1 MTNVVWFASIAAMS
15 SSAALPAGGS
25 GDRGR
30 GFGVVGFGAA
40 APASVPVFD
49 AGVDTGLLVAL
60 AQLATSTA
68 EELAERARGVVAQV
82 LAHQALVIVA
92 PDAESLPVRIA
103 APSELQKRLAA
114 IDWFSLVAGVMRSE
128 DGAARVRVPDTIA
141 GLRPVGWVACS
152 GGFGVAL
159 IGAAQ
164 HSLEID
170 PVQDWVARLVA
181 MLVAAHERGPGQ
193 APSPGTLAFSH
204 AISQERDRV
213 RWELASRHAATLTA
227 LLKTLRDA
235 AQNGSRAT
243 PPGVAMA
250 IDLTSQALLE
260 VNASDKRQD
269 SSLNQG
275 LPDAFAE
282 TEAELRSIVRA
293 GQLRLITGLQGPD
306 DAVLPRAIARAA
318 GIVSRVGVLNAT
330 QHPGADK
337 LRVNWRASDD
347 SLLITI
353 ADNGD
358 GFKHNDPRLRAEL
371 LQLGR
376 RVASLGGE
384 MELDSAPRWGTTV
397 TCRLP
402 LRSLSLVPETPAA
415 GRIADLRPRERE
427 VLELMVGGLR
437 NREIAERLFI
447 TVRTVKFH
455 VSNILRKLDVQSRA
469 EVIVLAHNAGISAP
483 EHA

>member
-1 MTNVVWFASIAAMS
+1 MTSP
-15 SSAALPAGGS
+15 AALSEHGPYDHGLDLLTVDAADSLSLPAPQGHGG
-25 GDRGR
+25 
-30 GFGVVGFGAA
+30 
-40 APASVPVFD
+40 
-49 AGVDTGLLVAL
+49 GLLTAIAEL
-60 AQLATSTA
+60 AASTT
-68 EELAERARGVVAQV
+68 EELAENARAALAPV
-82 LAHQALVIVA
+82 LSHQALVIVT
-92 PDAESLPVRIA
+92 PTAESLPVRIA
-103 APSELQKRLAA
+103 APTALQKRLAA
-114 IDWFSLVAGVMRSE
+114 IDWFSLVEGLMPSH
-128 DGAARVRVPDTIA
+128 DGAARARVPDTIA
-141 GLRPVGWVACS
+141 GLRPAGWVASS
-152 GGFGVAL
+152 GGFAVAL
-159 IGAAQ
+159 IAAAQ
-164 HSLEID
+164 HSLEIG
-170 PVQDWVARLVA
+170 PAQDGTARLVA
-181 MLVAAHERGPGQ
+181 ILIAAHERGPGQ
-193 APSPGTLAFSH
+193 APSPRTLAFSH

-213 RWELASRHAATLTA
+213 RWELASRHAATLTS

-269 SSLNQG
+269 TSLNQG

-282 TEAELRSIVRA
+282 TAAELRGVVPA
-293 GQLRLITGLQGPD
+293 GQLRLITGLQGPE
-306 DAVLPRAIARAA
+306 DAVVPRTIARAA

-337 LRVNWRASDD
+337 LRVNWRVSGD
-347 SLLITI
+347 SLIITI

-358 GFKHNDPRLRAEL
+358 GFKPDDARLRAEFL
-371 LQLGR
+371 RLDR

-384 MELDSAPRWGTTV
+384 VELDSAPRWGTTV

-415 GRIADLRPRERE
+415 GQIAELRPRERE
-427 VLELMVGGLR
+427 VLELMVEGLR
-437 NREIAERLFI
+437 NREIADRLFI

-455 VSNILRKLDVQSRA
+455 VSNILHKLDVQSRA

>member
-1 MTNVVWFASIAAMS
+1 MS
-15 SSAALPAGGS
+15 SSVAVS
-25 GDRGR
+25 GDGR
-30 GFGVVGFGAA
+30 GDGVRGVGAA
-40 APASVPVFD
+40 VSLVGEGGD
-49 AGVDTGLLVAL
+49 GGLLVGL
-60 AQLATSTA
+60 AELVSGAG
-68 EELAERARGVVAQV
+68 EELAERARGVLGQV
-82 LAHQALVIVA
+82 WAHQALVIVV
-92 PDAESLPVRIA
+92 PEAESLPVRIA
-103 APSELQKRLAA
+103 ASGELQRRLAA
-114 IDWFSLVAGVMRSE
+114 VDWLGVVSGVMRSQV
-128 DGAARVRVPDTIA
+128 GAARVRVPDTVA
-141 GLRPVGWVACS
+141 GLRPVGWVARW
-152 GGFGVAL
+152 GGVGVAL
-159 IGAAQ
+159 IAAGQ
-164 HSLEID
+164 HGVEVD

-181 MLVAAHERGPGQ
+181 MLVAAHEREPGR
-193 APSPGTLAFSH
+193 APAPGSLAFSH

-275 LPDAFAE
+275 LADAFAE
-282 TEAELRSIVRA
+282 TEAELRSMVRA
-293 GQLRLITGLQGPD
+293 GQVRLITGLQGSE

-318 GIVSRVGVLNAT
+318 GIVSRVGVLHAT

-337 LRVNWRASDD
+337 LRVNWRAGDD
-347 SLLITI
+347 ALVITI

-358 GFKHNDPRLRAEL
+358 GFAPEDSRLRAEL

-402 LRSLSLVPETPAA
+402 LRAVALVPETPAA

-437 NREIAERLFI
+437 NREIAQRLFI

-483 EHA
+483 DN

>member
-1 MTNVVWFASIAAMS
+1 M
-15 SSAALPAGGS
+15 
-25 GDRGR
+25 
-30 GFGVVGFGAA
+30 
-40 APASVPVFD
+40 
-49 AGVDTGLLVAL
+49 
-60 AQLATSTA
+60 
-68 EELAERARGVVAQV
+68 AERARVVLGQV
-82 LAHQALVIVA
+82 WAHQALVLVV
-92 PDAESLPVRIA
+92 PEAESLPVRIA
-103 APSELQKRLAA
+103 ASGELQRRLAA
-114 IDWFSLVAGVMRSE
+114 VDWLGVVAGVMRSSE
-128 DGAARVRVPDTIA
+128 GAARVRVADTVA
-141 GLRPVGWVACS
+141 GFRPVGWVACW
-152 GGFGVAL
+152 GGVGVAL
-159 IGAAQ
+159 IAAGQ
-164 HSLEID
+164 HGVELD
-170 PVQDWVARLVA
+170 PVQDWVGRLVA
-181 MLVAAHERGPGQ
+181 MLVAAHEREPGGRSP
-193 APSPGTLAFSH
+193 APGSLAFSH

-275 LPDAFAE
+275 LADAFAE

-293 GQLRLITGLQGPD
+293 GQVRLITGLQGLE

-318 GIVSRVGVLNAT
+318 GIVSRVGVLHAT

-347 SLLITI
+347 ALVITI

-358 GFKHNDPRLRAEL
+358 GFAPEDPRLRGEL

-402 LRSLSLVPETPAA
+402 LRAVSLVPETPAA

-437 NREIAERLFI
+437 NREIALRLFI

-469 EVIVLAHNAGISAP
+469 EVIVLAHNAGISVP
-483 EHA
+483 DS

>member
-1 MTNVVWFASIAAMS
+1 MTIPACFASIAAMTLT
-15 SSAALPAGGS
+15 AALPADGHYGRRPDLVGIGS
-25 GDRGR
+25 
-30 GFGVVGFGAA
+30 AA
-40 APASVPVFD
+40 AESLPVPHPS
-49 AGVDTGLLVAL
+49 ADTGLLTAI
-60 AQLATSTA
+60 ADLATSTT
-68 EELAERARGVVAQV
+68 EELAERARAAISQV
-82 LAHQALVIVA
+82 LAHEALVIVA
-92 PDAESLPVRIA
+92 PNADSLPVRIA
-103 APSELQKRLAA
+103 APGELQKRLAA
-114 IDWFSLVAGVMRSE
+114 IDWLSLVGDLMLSA
-128 DGAARVRVPDTIA
+128 DGAGRVRVPDTIA
-141 GLRPVGWVACS
+141 GMRPAGWVASS

-164 HSLEID
+164 HSLEIG
-170 PVQDWVARLVA
+170 PVQDWIARLVA

-193 APSPGTLAFSH
+193 SPSPRTLAFSH

-227 LLKTLRDA
+227 LLKTLRNA
-235 AQNGSRAT
+235 TQNGSRAT

-269 SSLNQG
+269 TSLNQP
-275 LPDAFAE
+275 LTDAFSE
-282 TEAELRSIVRA
+282 TKGELRSIVRA

-306 DAVLPRAIARAA
+306 DAVLPRTIARAA

-337 LRVNWRASDD
+337 LRVHWRASDD
-347 SLLITI
+347 SLALTI
-353 ADNGD
+353 SDNGD
-358 GFKHNDPRLRAEL
+358 GFQPNDSRLRAEL

-384 MELDSAPRWGTTV
+384 VELDSAPRWGTTV
-397 TCRLP
+397 TCKLP

-469 EVIVLAHNAGISAP
+469 EVIVLAHNAGISTP
-483 EHA
+483 EHI

>member
-1 MTNVVWFASIAAMS
+1 VLGEVW
-15 SSAALPAGGS
+15 AL
-25 GDRGR
+25 
-30 GFGVVGFGAA
+30 
-40 APASVPVFD
+40 
-49 AGVDTGLLVAL
+49 
-60 AQLATSTA
+60 
-68 EELAERARGVVAQV
+68 
-82 LAHQALVIVA
+82 QALVVVA
-92 PDAESLPVRIA
+92 PDAESLPVRIS
-103 APSELQKRLAA
+103 APGELHRRLAA
-114 IDWFSLVAGVMRSE
+114 VDWFGVVSGVMRSE
-128 DGAARVRVPDTIA
+128 DGVGRVRVPDTVA
-141 GLRPVGWVACS
+141 GLRPVGWAACV
-152 GGFGVAL
+152 GGSGVAV
-159 IGAAQ
+159 IGFAQ
-164 HSLEID
+164 HGGGVD
-170 PVQDWVARLVA
+170 GVQDWVARLVA
-181 MLVAAHERGPGQ
+181 MLVAAHERGPGRSP
-193 APSPGTLAFSH
+193 APGSLAFSH

-260 VNASDKRQD
+260 VNAADRRQD

-275 LPDAFAE
+275 LAEAFGEA
-282 TEAELRSIVRA
+282 EAELRSIVRA
-293 GQLRLITGLQGPD
+293 GQARLITGLQGAD
-306 DAVLPRAIARAA
+306 DAVVPRAIARAA
-318 GIVSRVGVLNAT
+318 GIVSRVGVLHAA

-337 LRVNWRASDD
+337 LRVNWRAGDD
-347 SLLITI
+347 ALVITV

-358 GFKHNDPRLRAEL
+358 GFAPDDPRLRGEL
-371 LQLGR
+371 VQLGR

-402 LRSLSLVPETPAA
+402 LRAVAVVPETPAA

-427 VLELMVGGLR
+427 VLELMVAGLR
-437 NREIAERLFI
+437 NREIAQRLFI

-483 EHA
+483 EHAAAA

>member
-1 MTNVVWFASIAAMS
+1 MTKRARFASIDAMNLT
-15 SSAALPAGGS
+15 AALPADGPYRRHPDLVSIGS
-25 GDRGR
+25 A
-30 GFGVVGFGAA
+30 AA
-40 APASVPVFD
+40 APLPVPEP
-49 AGVDTGLLVAL
+49 AVDTGLLTAI
-60 AQLATSTA
+60 AELATSTT
-68 EELAERARGVVAQV
+68 EELAERARAAIAQV
-82 LAHQALVIVA
+82 LPHEALVIVA
-92 PDAESLPVRIA
+92 PNADSLPVRIA
-103 APSELQKRLAA
+103 ATGEVHKRLAA
-114 IDWFSLVAGVMRSE
+114 IDWFKLMSDVMTSD
-128 DGAARVRVPDTIA
+128 DGAARVPVPDTIA
-141 GLRPVGWVACS
+141 GLRPAGWVASS
-152 GGFGVAL
+152 GGFSVAL
-159 IGAAQ
+159 IAAAG
-164 HSLEID
+164 HSLEIG
-170 PVQDWVARLVA
+170 PLQEWTARLVA

-193 APSPGTLAFSH
+193 APSPRTLAFSH

-235 AQNGSRAT
+235 AQNASRAT

-269 SSLNQG
+269 TSLNQG
-275 LPDAFAE
+275 LGEAFAE
-282 TEAELRSIVRA
+282 TKAELRSIVRA
-293 GQLRLITGLQGPD
+293 GQLRLITGMQGLD
-306 DAVLPRAIARAA
+306 DAVLPRTIARAA
-318 GIVSRVGVLNAT
+318 AIVSRVGVLNAT

-337 LRVNWRASDD
+337 LRVHWRGSDD
-347 SLLITI
+347 SLVVTI

-358 GFKHNDPRLRAEL
+358 GFQPSDPRLRAEL

-384 MELDSAPRWGTTV
+384 VELDSAPRWGTTV
-397 TCRLP
+397 TCKLP

-437 NREIAERLFI
+437 NREIADRLFI

-483 EHA
+483 EHV